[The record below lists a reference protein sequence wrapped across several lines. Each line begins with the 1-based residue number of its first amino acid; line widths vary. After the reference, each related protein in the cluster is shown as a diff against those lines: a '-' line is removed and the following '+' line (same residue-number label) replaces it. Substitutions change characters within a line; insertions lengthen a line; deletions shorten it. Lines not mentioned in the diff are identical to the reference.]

1 MKRFDR
7 LTVVFVLLTAA
18 VFAAV
23 NIFLV
28 KTDLGEDKSYRVEIN
43 RIVKQLERGEKPD
56 ADDFEQVTQIR
67 EYDGAGD
74 FYKADSEYVI
84 VKASG
89 SLWRISYEQK
99 KTSKTGVYVS
109 VNIGLGALTLMLLA
123 VMLYTRRSVIR
134 PFQKLRDYPV
144 ELSKGNLTEP
154 LKENRSKNFG
164 RFIWG
169 LDMLRN
175 KLEDDR
181 KREYEHARK
190 EKTMLLSLSH
200 DIKTPLA
207 AIKLSA
213 QALSKGIYKDP
224 EKQISTAKSI
234 SANADEIEKYV
245 GEIIR
250 KTENDFL
257 SYEISIS
264 QFYLSQTVDHL
275 KEYYSEKLSVLGI
288 RFETE
293 SFTDCLLSGDP
304 ERLTEV
310 LQNVM
315 ENAVKYGDGGS
326 IRLSFGEEENF
337 RLITVTNTGCTLPEE
352 ELDTIFDSFRRG
364 SNAAGKEGSGLGLY
378 ICRRLMHD
386 MGGEIFAEIRGGD
399 MAMTVVAAKA

>member
-43 RIVKQLERGEKPD
+43 RIVKQLEQGEKPD

-84 VKASG
+84 VEASG

-134 PFQKLRDYPV
+134 PFQKLKDYPV

-175 KLEDDR
+175 KLEDNR

-386 MGGEIFAEIRGGD
+386 MGGEIFAEISGGD
-399 MAMTVVAAKA
+399 MARTVVAAKA